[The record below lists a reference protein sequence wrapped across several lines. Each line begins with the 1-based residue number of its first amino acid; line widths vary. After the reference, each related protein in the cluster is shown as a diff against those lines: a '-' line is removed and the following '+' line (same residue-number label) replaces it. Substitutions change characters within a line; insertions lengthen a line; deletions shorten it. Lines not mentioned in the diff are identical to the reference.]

1 MKRMIR
7 CSLVLAAAAVCGG
20 TAYAGNATILGP
32 ACVPGSLQSY
42 IALDATGGCSIGIEE
57 FSGFDFQT
65 SANAAYT
72 AADILLTPAMG
83 GFTLTQTS
91 GAPCSGSGAPCF
103 QVASGLIDI
112 YDIFYDFVI
121 DPGPRGSTADL
132 GMDPPFGDVT
142 INQFYCAGRG
152 LVLSALGGVPT
163 CVTPGQH
170 GAQELTVTDQN
181 PPTSWNTG
189 VVPLNP
195 QVDKFASVLTQIIL
209 NGTSGPAGF
218 DSVTG
223 DTNLTPEP
231 STFLLI
237 GATLLAAAF
246 IHRRGLV

>member
-1 MKRMIR
+1 MSRMIR
-7 CSLVLAAAAVCGG
+7 CSLVLAAVALWGG

-32 ACVPGSLQSY
+32 ACAPGSLQSY

-57 FSGFDFQT
+57 FSAFSFQS

-91 GAPCSGSGAPCF
+91 GAPCPSSGAPCF
-103 QVASGLIDI
+103 QVAAGKIDI

-121 DPGPRGSTADL
+121 DPGPQATSADL
-132 GMDPPFGDVT
+132 GMDPPFGTVT
-142 INQFYCAGRG
+142 INQFYCSGRG
-152 LVLSALGGVPT
+152 LALSTLSGVPT

-170 GAQELTVTDQN
+170 GSQELTVTDQN
-181 PPTSWNTG
+181 PPASWNTG
-189 VVPLNP
+189 IVLLNP
-195 QVDKFASVLTQIIL
+195 RVDQFANVLTQIIL
-209 NGTSGPAGF
+209 DGTNGPAGF

-231 STFLLI
+231 STLLLI
-237 GATLLAAAF
+237 GASLLATAF
-246 IHRRGLV
+246 VNRRRFS